1 MQTFVCFQKAIR
13 TGARAADETTT
24 SGDVRKM
31 TNKINSVFSRLAS
44 KSTLRPS
51 NVIDYE
57 EVASLTLHER
67 VALWLV
73 ADVFVLTAIREGLN
87 LLPLEYIYAR
97 KNLGY
102 AGVVVVSEFTAC
114 SSLLSGSLKINPFNT
129 QAVADTMLKALT
141 MKKDECSRRQQRD
154 LPFLE
159 SHPSAQWTREILSDL
174 QYIRDSRTLVQ
185 SMIGFPQLLDSEEF
199 LKYYERP
206 LSQAVSQHASRVFVF
221 DYGGT
226 LVQKESFNVYMKQG
240 AASFS
245 IRGPNA
251 SMIESLRT
259 LSNDPRNEIL
269 IMTGLTRARLGNIF
283 LGFPNITI
291 ATSNGLEHSWST
303 SLAGESDSVG
313 STLTESAAD
322 IDGDSCGGPNVF
334 ITSRHWDALD
344 YSHIDW
350 SGVREIATPIMQRF
364 TYRTNGAV
372 ISPRIL
378 SIGWSYFGA
387 DPEWGELQAQQLQVE
402 LEAALAMHDVKVVS
416 HITGVLEIV
425 PKGLH
430 KGVMLRS
437 FMQRVLTKRNHVY
450 PSLIAVCGNDLND
463 DKMFEEITQ
472 MVSTADVSEANELE
486 KLRTFTI
493 NVGIRE
499 TPAAYYV
506 PSVEVSRRYQ

>member
-1 MQTFVCFQKAIR
+1 M
-13 TGARAADETTT
+13 
-24 SGDVRKM
+24 
-31 TNKINSVFSRLAS
+31 
-44 KSTLRPS
+44 
-51 NVIDYE
+51 
-57 EVASLTLHER
+57 TLHER

-129 QAVADTMLKALT
+129 QSVADTMLKALT
-141 MKKDECSRRQQRD
+141 MKKDECCRRQQRD

-159 SHPSAQWTREILSDL
+159 AHPSAQWTREILSDL
-174 QYIRDSRTLVQ
+174 QYIRDSRALVQ
-185 SMIGFPQLLDSEEF
+185 SFSGFP
-199 LKYYERP
+199 RP
-206 LSQAVSQHASRVFVF
+206 LNSIGLLTCYETIPASPTFPQFASRVFVF

-226 LVQKESFNVYMKQG
+226 LVQKESFNVYMKQ
-240 AASFS
+240 ATASFS
-245 IRGPNA
+245 IRGPNQ
-251 SMIESLRT
+251 SMMDTLRA

-269 IMTGLTRARLGNIF
+269 IMTGVTRARLGNIF
-283 LGFPNITI
+283 MGFPRITI
-291 ATSNGLEHSWST
+291 ATSNGLEHSWSSGLASDVLSQPIISRHH
-303 SLAGESDSVG
+303 SLASDFEEG
-313 STLTESAAD
+313 CG
-322 IDGDSCGGPNVF
+322 DGHEFVR
-334 ITSRHWDALD
+334 SRRWDTLD

-350 SGVREIATPIMQRF
+350 GAVRDIAAPIMQRY

-387 DPEWGELQAQQLQVE
+387 DPEWGEVQAQQLQVE
-402 LEAALAMHDVKVVS
+402 LEAALAMHDVKIVS

-437 FMQRVLTKRNHVY
+437 FISRVLAKRNAIY
-450 PSLIAVCGNDLND
+450 PSLITVCGNDLND
-463 DKMFEEITQ
+463 DKMFEEVLS
-472 MVSTADVSEANELE
+472 MVSTARLTESNRLDQLQ
-486 KLRTFTI
+486 LFTV
-493 NVGIRE
+493 NVGVRE
-499 TPAAYYV
+499 TPAEFFV
-506 PSVEVSRRYQ
+506 PTVQELETSLGALAMSTATAHLPGDCSSATA